1 MVQVQLPLPQRP
13 VGQAVKTPPF
23 HGGNMGSIPVRVTMI
38 DCQKRYYAHKR
49 LCKAI
54 CGHKSC
60 EKQDCCSVDI
70 FDTKMDSNSPEKNIN
85 KIFQSV
91 VVYIAQMP
99 VLVTD
104 FSALEAENK
113 EWLAEEGKKLINS
126 GKGIDTEYGKLFVND
141 NIPFE
146 EIFKGTALP
155 PYYCDPNAVVSV
167 EVSYNGETE
176 LIDLPNE
183 DIAIKRALT
192 RLGANDIGDC
202 EITIDGYCDITDELR
217 EKIKIVENTK
227 GSFLRQDSYNRSRRG
242 QHLRLHPQWVL
253 SQLPFPNDLL

>member
-1 MVQVQLPLPQRP
+1 
-13 VGQAVKTPPF
+13 
-23 HGGNMGSIPVRVTMI
+23 
-38 DCQKRYYAHKR
+38 
-49 LCKAI
+49 
-54 CGHKSC
+54 
-60 EKQDCCSVDI
+60 
-70 FDTKMDSNSPEKNIN
+70 MDSNSPEKNIN